1 MQKCTSFSEKNRNDP
16 KDCED
21 TVNYVAGFQRC
32 RSITTEDVCDVLMS
46 APGRWFSLSEVVAL
60 LSDKIAPEEAARF
73 FSYYR
78 NGRNRSGQPSNLPL
92 FEKIERGKRHLL
104 RQKLTGMHTA
114 GYIERKARTK
124 NSEAL
129 YRVKS
134 KERTTP

>member
-73 FSYYR
+73 YSYYR
-78 NGRNRSGQPSNLPL
+78 NGRRRSGQPSNAPL

-104 RQKLTGMHTA
+104 RQKLTRMHHT
-114 GYIERKARTK
+114 GYIERKVKTK
-124 NSEAL
+124 DSEAL

>member
-1 MQKCTSFSEKNRNDP
+1 MKG
-16 KDCED
+16 CED
-21 TVNYVAGFQRC
+21 AVNYIVGFQRC
-32 RSITTEDVCDVLMS
+32 RSITAEDVRGVLMS
-46 APGRWFSLSEVVAL
+46 VPGRWFSLSEVVAF
-60 LSDKIAPEEAARF
+60 LSDKIAPEEAVRF
-73 FSYYR
+73 FDYYR
-78 NGRNRSGQPSNLPL
+78 NGRKRSGQPSNAPL
-92 FEKIERGKRHLL
+92 LEKIERGKRHLL